1 MTPTIRTCSSGQ
13 PGRPRAFDEDA
24 AIAAALALF
33 WRRGYEATSLEALT
47 AAMGLSRSSFYCC
60 FGSKRG
66 ALTAALDAYARDSLA
81 RLAEVAGTASA
92 PREAALAML
101 DALTR
106 RGDGAQGCLM
116 LNCATELAPHDP
128 EIAELT
134 QAHIL
139 KIAGLIET
147 QLAQTGAPDPRAT
160 ALALTALASGVILMR
175 KAGVPDEAVQ
185 AALASAAPLIPG

>member
-1 MTPTIRTCSSGQ
+1 MTPNTRTCTPGQ

-24 AIAAALALF
+24 ALAAALALF

-66 ALTAALDAYARDSLA
+66 ALTAALDAYGRTSLA
-81 RLAEVAGTASA
+81 RLAEVAETAGA
-92 PREAALAML
+92 PRDAAFAML

-106 RGDGAQGCLM
+106 QGDGAQGCLM

-128 EIAELT
+128 EIAQVAQT
-134 QAHIL
+134 HML
-139 KIAGLIET
+139 KIAALIET
-147 QLAQTGAPDPRAT
+147 QLAQAGSPDPRAA
-160 ALALTALASGVILMR
+160 ALALTALASGAILMR

-185 AALASAAPLIPG
+185 AALARAAPLIPG